1 MEPRALIAHLCNLRM
16 QAPTRATVE
25 RAQHCLLDWLG
36 VAIAGSRESA
46 ARQVIELVSRDYAGG
61 NAYIIGA
68 AGRRA
73 CPTGAA
79 LANGMSGHILDLDD
93 VHLRFLGHPSAAI
106 MPAALA
112 LAERM
117 ECSGAELI
125 MAVVVGAEAACR
137 LGDWMGEAHY
147 RAGWHATATLGTFAA
162 AAAGCCLLNL
172 EADRWRHAFNLA
184 ACRAAGLQAA
194 FGSDAKPYQ
203 VGKAAADGLEASL
216 LAAAGLRGSAR
227 VFADVRGFRSLYDG
241 ATCTREASI
250 DTRPC
255 IESVTFK
262 YHASCF
268 GTHAVIEAA
277 RAVRERRNASLEAI
291 RHVQVA
297 VPPRYLD
304 ICNIA
309 EPNTATEA
317 KFSLRFM
324 CSLGLVGRST
334 IDPCTFSAA
343 TVHDPQLRS
352 LCRRIEVRADTT
364 LRDAAARVTVQFAT
378 DEGQLLE
385 EAVVDLSEPE
395 SDTSRQADRLREK
408 FSSIVTPSLGS
419 QRTQNLIS
427 HCHEMFEAPSVVPLL
442 QLAAA

>member
-1 MEPRALIAHLCNLRM
+1 MEPHALIAHLCNLRM
-16 QAPTRATVE
+16 QAPACTTIE

-36 VAIAGSRESA
+36 VAIAGSHEPA
-46 ARQVIELVSRDYAGG
+46 ARQVIELVCRDCAGG
-61 NAYIIGA
+61 DAYVIGA

-112 LAERM
+112 LAGRT
-117 ECSGAELI
+117 ECSGAAMI
-125 MAVVVGAEAACR
+125 MAIIVGAEAACR
-137 LGDWMGEAHY
+137 LGDWMGAAHY
-147 RAGWHATATLGTFAA
+147 AAGWHATATLGTFAA
-162 AAAGCCLLNL
+162 AAAACCLLNL
-172 EADRWRHAFNLA
+172 DENRWRDAFNLA

-216 LAAAGLRGSAR
+216 LAAAGLRGSSR
-227 VFADVRGFRSLYDG
+227 VFDDARGFRSLYDG
-241 ATCTREASI
+241 AECTLEAST

-277 RAVRERRNASLEAI
+277 RAVRERRISSLEAI
-291 RHVQVA
+291 RHVQIA

-309 EPNTATEA
+309 EPNTPAEA

-324 CSLGLVGRST
+324 CALGLAGGST
-334 IDPCTFSAA
+334 IDPGSFSAA
-343 TVHDPQLRS
+343 TVQEPQLRS
-352 LCRRIEVRADTT
+352 LCRRIEVLADTT
-364 LRDAAARVTVQFAT
+364 LGNAAARVTVRFAA
-378 DEGQLLE
+378 GQGHLLE

-395 SDTSRQADRLREK
+395 SDTSRQSDRLGEK
-408 FSSIVTPSLGS
+408 FSSIVTPSLGA
-419 QRTQNLIS
+419 QRAQELII
-427 HCHEMFEAPSVVPLL
+427 HCQQMFEAPSVIPLL
-442 QLAAA
+442 ELAAA